1 MQFRPKSQFW
11 KDVSPT
17 GALADFMA
25 VYRQAG
31 RMRWRIGA
39 LSLAVTYAIFSMVIY
54 EEHRIEPRP
63 PKIIYITSWH
73 AGRTDAEIMA
83 SNIANERA
91 KEAEAAR
98 LAHIDDE
105 MKGIYKSLG
114 RVSGMD
120 VDKIEADAKADAA
133 RDAKAQ
139 AARQARLYGAGTEV
153 K

>member
-1 MQFRPKSQFW
+1 MLFSRKSQFW

-17 GALADFMA
+17 GMFADFVA

-31 RMRWRIGA
+31 RLRWRIA
-39 LSLAVTYAIFSMVIY
+39 LLSLAVTYAIFSMVIY
-54 EEHRIEPRP
+54 EEHRIEPRAP
-63 PKIIYITSWH
+63 TIVYITSWH

-83 SNIANERA
+83 SNIANQRR

-98 LAHIDDE
+98 EAAADATV
-105 MKGIYKSLG
+105 KGIYKTLG

-133 RDAKAQ
+133 RDAKARAEQ
-139 AARQARLYGAGTEV
+139 QARLYSAGAAA